1 MAQVS
6 KITVMMGDITDADVD
21 AVVNAANTDLLL
33 GSGVAGAIRERGGPS
48 IQSECNE
55 IGPVALGEAA
65 VTGAG
70 NLKSRYVIHAAGMRL
85 GGVVTAESLGNAT
98 KNSLLRADE
107 KGVKTIAFPA
117 IGTGVGGFPIEE
129 CARVMIDTVLNHLDS
144 EHTLLERVFFVLFD
158 EHSFSVFENALK
170 DASE

>member
-1 MAQVS
+1 MAQDS

-21 AVVNAANTDLLL
+21 AVVNAANTDLVL

-48 IQSECNE
+48 IQSECDE

-85 GGVVTAESLGNAT
+85 GGVVTAESLANAT
-98 KNSLLRADE
+98 KNSLMRADE

-117 IGTGVGGFPIEE
+117 IGTGVGVFPIEE
-129 CARVMIDTVLNHLDS
+129 CARVMLDTVLNHLNS

-158 EHSFSVFENALK
+158 EHSYSVFENVMK
-170 DASE
+170 ETGE